1 VALFPTMLH
10 RIPLA
15 ALAAML
21 VYTGFRLAHP
31 SEFIHVYQIGR
42 EQLVIFVATI
52 VGVLATDL
60 LIGIGIGIG
69 MKFLI
74 HVMNGVPIRSLFK
87 PYLEVEQQDDNTVRI
102 VARQSAVF
110 SNWIPFRR
118 QLEDVGLVQ
127 RQNIVLDVSDAK
139 LVDHSVMEK
148 LHEMQRDF
156 EQEGLTL
163 DIIGLDAHVPLASH
177 EHAARKRGMVQFRR
191 VVVVA
196 DESLEERLTTE
207 FIERGATGYTSIPCH
222 GAGRRNLTAGSGPNR
237 QVRIEVIVPPKT
249 GDEILTFLR
258 RSVMPD
264 YRITAWFDR
273 VDVVRAE
280 QFLPAEGTSSVS
292 LSGLRNNGRP
302 TQTPAPA
309 RAH

>member
-1 VALFPTMLH
+1 
-10 RIPLA
+10 
-15 ALAAML
+15 ML

-52 VGVLATDL
+52 IGVLATDL

-74 HVMNGVPIRSLFK
+74 HIMNGVPIRSLFK
-87 PYLEVEQQDDNTVRI
+87 PYLEVEQTGDNSVRI
-102 VARQSAVF
+102 VARHSAVF

-127 RQNIVLDVSDAK
+127 RQNIVLDLSDAR

-163 DIIGLDAHVPLASH
+163 DIIGLDAHVPLAAH
-177 EHAARKRGMVQFRR
+177 EHSTRKRGLVKMQRI
-191 VVVVA
+191 VVVA
-196 DESLEERLTTE
+196 DEALEERLANE
-207 FIERGATGYTSIPCH
+207 FVDRGASGFTVLPCH
-222 GAGRRNLTAGSGPNR
+222 GAGRRNLMSGNPSGPQIR
-237 QVRIEVIVPPKT
+237 MEVIVPPAIC
-249 GDEILTFLR
+249 DDILTFLR

-264 YRITAWFDR
+264 HHITASVER

-280 QFLPAEGTSSVS
+280 QFIPVAADQRAAPIPPG
-292 LSGLRNNGRP
+292 NGRP
-302 TQTPAPA
+302 RAPLVA
-309 RAH
+309 AH